1 MCDEITKL
9 TKGELDVLL
18 HRLEEVELVAES
30 LTDEVHEYTAFDSV
44 EEVEKR
50 AESLL
55 QLIKESHGIP
65 AGLPYLE
72 REVLINCVE
81 CSTCH
86 DGGTNTENAR
96 NVRKL
101 KGLAAKMI
109 TAGVAERIDVK
120 RFEED
125 RTRGMSR
132 AISWAYQRRTR

>member
-81 CSTCH
+81 CATCH
-86 DGGTNTENAR
+86 NGGTNAENAR